1 MRNMTK
7 FLLVAG
13 AAVALAGQVGAGEPL
28 LSPRAKA
35 AQPIIVSGGSA
46 ADPDLIQGQNLV
58 GAAAA
63 AKAAG
68 PAVVAGS
75 AINDPDLVHGQW
87 ARAGSPKGLQQ
98 LRASG
103 REFQV
108 APLK

>member
-1 MRNMTK
+1 MTK

-13 AAVALAGQVGAGEPL
+13 AAVALTGQVGAAEPL

-35 AQPIIVSGGSA
+35 AQPITVSSGSA

>member
-13 AAVALAGQVGAGEPL
+13 AAIALAGQVGAAEPL

-35 AQPIIVSGGSA
+35 AQPIIGSGGSA
-46 ADPDLIQGQNLV
+46 ADPDLVQAQKSV
-58 GAAAA
+58 AQPRR
-63 AKAAG
+63 KPWAG

-75 AINDPDLVHGQW
+75 ATSDPDLVHGRW
-87 ARAGSPKGLQQ
+87 ARTGSPKGLQQ

-103 REFQV
+103 REFQ
-108 APLK
+108 

>member
-1 MRNMTK
+1 MTNITK

-13 AAVALAGQVGAGEPL
+13 AAVALTGQVGAAEPL
-28 LSPRAKA
+28 LSPHAKA
-35 AQPIIVSGGSA
+35 AQPITVSSGSA

-63 AKAAG
+63 AKATG

>member
-7 FLLVAG
+7 LLLVAG
-13 AAVALAGQVGAGEPL
+13 AAVALTGQVGAEPL

-35 AQPIIVSGGSA
+35 AQPITVSSGSA

-75 AINDPDLVHGQW
+75 ATSDPDLVQGRW
-87 ARAGSPKGLQQ
+87 ARTGSPKGLQQ